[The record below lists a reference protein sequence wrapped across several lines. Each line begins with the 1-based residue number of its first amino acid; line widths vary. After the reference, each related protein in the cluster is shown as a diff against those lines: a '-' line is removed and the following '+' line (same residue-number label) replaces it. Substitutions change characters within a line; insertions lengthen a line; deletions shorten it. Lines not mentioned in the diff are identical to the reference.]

1 MKGLPAW
8 ESVGF
13 RPNLSVLKRVRQVA
27 DSRVVAG
34 VHYTSDTEAGLPWA
48 TCSSHRSKHSLGF
61 RRTWMLAM
69 MANIT
74 TLMTSPCSS
83 SCIGQRRRP
92 LPTKILLPPMLEP
105 SLRLNQ

>member
-74 TLMTSPCSS
+74 TLMTSPLFEFVYRSK
-83 SCIGQRRRP
+83 
-92 LPTKILLPPMLEP
+92 TKAATNED
-105 SLRLNQ
+105 SAAANA